1 MAARGLVEGTSVVQG
16 GGCDLAL
23 RDRRSERAQQARRL
37 AVVRGEHGGVGGER
51 AEKLGDEV
59 ECPRVDD
66 ERHAGLSAELG
77 EFERV
82 LAALL
87 VQAGPDERR
96 LNASPDHDDARLVG
110 QHEVLDAPRRV
121 EAHHTHARGECPAR
135 GENTR
140 ARIGVGA
147 GNEANNAA
155 RVLVVRECGNGHGG
169 VGTIF
174 IVVVVDVACADRSV
188 SVGTRARGHLTPIH
202 THQPH
207 LAGVFD
213 GGRQDLRALVGANR
227 EGVRG
232 PQNRTADRAVV
243 IGEARRYID
252 GNHFLRVRA
261 HRVVQ
266 THHRIRELAR
276 EGTA

>member
-1 MAARGLVEGTSVVQG
+1 MAAGGLVEGASVAQG
-16 GGCDLAL
+16 GGRDLAL
-23 RDRRSERAQQARRL
+23 RDRCSKRAQQARCL
-37 AVVRGEHGGVGGER
+37 AVVRGEHGGIGGER

-59 ECPRVDD
+59 KRPRVDD
-66 ERHAGLSAELG
+66 ERHAGLSAELS

-82 LAALL
+82 LAAFL

-110 QHEVLDAPRRV
+110 QHEILDAPRRV
-121 EAHHTHARGECPAR
+121 EASHTHACSEGPAR

-147 GNEANNAA
+147 SNEADDAA
-155 RVLVVRECGNGHGG
+155 RVLVVRECGNRHGG
-169 VGTIF
+169 VGAIF
-174 IVVVVDVACADRSV
+174 IVVVVDVARADRSV
-188 SVGTRARGHLTPIH
+188 SVGTRAGGHLAPIH
-202 THQPH
+202 SHQPH

-213 GGRQDLRALVGANR
+213 GGGQDLCALVGANR

-232 PQNRTADRAVV
+232 PQNRTADRAIV
-243 IGEARRYID
+243 IGEARRHID

-261 HRVVQ
+261 HCVVQ
-266 THHRIRELAR
+266 ARHRIRELAR
-276 EGTA
+276 EGPT